1 MPNSSVKMQS
11 CHAGSHVKRMAARY
25 RLHAVA
31 ANRCLYP
38 GAAPGPPARPQ
49 PDLTLISI
57 AKPDYWVLPWV
68 AINERRVEAREG
80 DAMLAIDIQQGLTE
94 AWERIATFVPKLL
107 GFLAILLIGYF
118 VAKLVARLV
127 DRLLERVGF
136 DGWVERG
143 ALKTALERSRFD
155 ASDIL
160 SVVAFW
166 AIFLIAL
173 QLAFGVFGPN
183 PVSDLIEG
191 IIAYLPNLF
200 AAVVILV
207 IVAALAKIV
216 TDLLSAA
223 LGAVSGG
230 EWIARG
236 AGVAILVIGIFAA
249 LNQLEIAPAIVN
261 GLFYALLAIIVGVAI
276 VAFGGGGIQTARGYW
291 ERVSSRAEMKAS
303 EIRRQANPQDTRQRS
318 KEVVG
323 IPELEQ
329 ELPPKPTS

>member
-1 MPNSSVKMQS
+1 
-11 CHAGSHVKRMAARY
+11 
-25 RLHAVA
+25 
-31 ANRCLYP
+31 
-38 GAAPGPPARPQ
+38 
-49 PDLTLISI
+49 
-57 AKPDYWVLPWV
+57 
-68 AINERRVEAREG
+68 
-80 DAMLAIDIQQGLTE
+80 MLAIDIQQGLSE
-94 AWERIATFVPKLL
+94 AWERIATFVPKFL
-107 GFLAILLIGYF
+107 GFLAILIIGYF
-118 VAKLVARLV
+118 VAKIVARIV

-160 SVVAFW
+160 SVITFW
-166 AIFLIAL
+166 AIFLLAL

-183 PVSDLIEG
+183 PVSDLIKG

-207 IVAALAKIV
+207 IVAALAKVV

-236 AGVAILVIGIFAA
+236 AGIAILVIGIFAA

-276 VAFGGGGIQTARGYW
+276 VAFGGGGIQTARRYW
-291 ERVSSRAEMKAS
+291 EQVSRRAEMKAS
-303 EIRRQANPQDTRQRS
+303 EIQQEADPEAARRRG
-318 KEVVG
+318 KEAVG
-323 IPELEQ
+323 IPELDEEAQ
-329 ELPPKPTS
+329 RGPAG

>member
-1 MPNSSVKMQS
+1 
-11 CHAGSHVKRMAARY
+11 
-25 RLHAVA
+25 
-31 ANRCLYP
+31 
-38 GAAPGPPARPQ
+38 
-49 PDLTLISI
+49 
-57 AKPDYWVLPWV
+57 
-68 AINERRVEAREG
+68 
-80 DAMLAIDIQQGLTE
+80 MLAIDIESGLSE
-94 AWERIATFVPKLL
+94 AWERIITFVPKFL

-166 AIFLIAL
+166 TIFLIAL

-207 IVAALAKIV
+207 IVAALAKVV
-216 TDLLSAA
+216 TDVLSAA
-223 LGAVSGG
+223 IGAVSGG

-261 GLFYALLAIIVGVAI
+261 GLFYAMLAIIVGVAI

-303 EIRRQANPQDTRQRS
+303 EIRQQANPEAARERG

-329 ELPPKPTS
+329 ELPPKPTG

>member
-1 MPNSSVKMQS
+1 
-11 CHAGSHVKRMAARY
+11 
-25 RLHAVA
+25 
-31 ANRCLYP
+31 
-38 GAAPGPPARPQ
+38 
-49 PDLTLISI
+49 
-57 AKPDYWVLPWV
+57 
-68 AINERRVEAREG
+68 
-80 DAMLAIDIQQGLTE
+80 MLAIDIQSGLSE
-94 AWERIATFVPKLL
+94 AWERIATFVPKLV
-107 GFLAILLIGYF
+107 GFLAILIVGYF
-118 VAKLVARLV
+118 VAKLLARVV

-160 SVVAFW
+160 SVVTFW
-166 AIFLIAL
+166 AVFLIAL

-191 IIAYLPNLF
+191 IVAYLPNLF

-207 IVAALAKIV
+207 IVAALAKVV

-261 GLFYALLAIIVGVAI
+261 GLFYALLAIVVGVAI

-291 ERVSSRAEMKAS
+291 ERVSQRAEMKAS
-303 EIRRQANPQDTRQRS
+303 EIRREADPESARERATD
-318 KEVVG
+318 VVG
-323 IPELEQ
+323 IPELDQ
-329 ELPPKPTS
+329 ESRRQI